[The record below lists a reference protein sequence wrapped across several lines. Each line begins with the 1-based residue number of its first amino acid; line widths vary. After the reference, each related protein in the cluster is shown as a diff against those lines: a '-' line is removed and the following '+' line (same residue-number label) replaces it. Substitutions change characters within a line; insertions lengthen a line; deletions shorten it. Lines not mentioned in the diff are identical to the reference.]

1 MKKYKKQ
8 LCYKI
13 VEFID
18 QNANEFI
25 LKTECILPWVH
36 QGDYLYIVSI
46 KDGGRL
52 QYGNLLSK
60 LFRSLITLTFSEY
73 SEQTVPYK
81 LVLLT
86 YQQYFTSS
94 CLMVKVC
101 KMGKENYNKRSIKKC
116 NKIGIKCKRY
126 SVAK

>member
-94 CLMVKVC
+94 CLMVKSVQN
-101 KMGKENYNKRSIKKC
+101 GKRKLQQKKYQ
-116 NKIGIKCKRY
+116 K
-126 SVAK
+126 V